1 MTTIRTASSTGD
13 VRVQKQT
20 DQDERTPPLGRFFDE
35 VSHQLEDARRDQ
47 EREYS
52 EFFSNLTHRISTA
65 RRVERELDRRLARR
79 FNVLD
84 YLQTDELGLSKIIAD
99 LLDPEATHGQGS
111 IFLARFFSIFSL
123 DFANS
128 LSLDRSH
135 ISVEVEK
142 EISEQRRIDVF
153 VQIMEGESV
162 HVLAI
167 ENKPFAGDQ
176 PRQVHD
182 YLHYLRDRCGNQ
194 FSLIYLSP
202 RGEGPSEESVALA
215 ELRSNWTE
223 RFRILSYAG
232 VSEALRDDQFGQVRI
247 SQVSLVDWLRGCQ
260 RECDVDRLR
269 WFLGDVADFCHREF
283 WR

>member
-1 MTTIRTASSTGD
+1 M
-13 VRVQKQT
+13 QKQT

-47 EREYS
+47 ERAYS
-52 EFFSNLTHRISTA
+52 EFFSNLTHRITTA

-99 LLDPEATHGQGS
+99 LLDPRASHGQGS
-111 IFLARFFSIFSL
+111 LFLERFFSLLSEHV
-123 DFANS
+123 DFGKCV
-128 LSLDRSH
+128 SLDRAH
-135 ISVEVEK
+135 ISVAVEE
-142 EISEQRRIDVF
+142 EITEQRRIDVF
-153 VQIMEGESV
+153 VQIVEGESV

-182 YLHYLRDRCGNQ
+182 YLHYLRERCGNQ

-232 VSEALRDDQFGQVRI
+232 MSETLRDDQFGQVRI
-247 SQVSLVDWLRGCQ
+247 SQVSLVDWLRACQ
-260 RECDVDRLR
+260 RECEVDRLR
-269 WFLGDVADFCHREF
+269 WFLGDVANFCQREF